1 MLSILYLSII
11 IKTFNIGGIVYVA
24 IDVRGLGEFVRI
36 NPLQRTL
43 DALVRVLVESGFIA
57 EEITDRC
64 LLEPSFT
71 DNGDLEIG
79 LSARDP
85 DTDADFCFEQ
95 SEILA
100 GQLNDPSQV
109 PNAPPEIL
117 QFASAATS
125 APVIVV
131 DDGFSNAPE
140 LAASSFI
147 LLITCI
153 FAFFF

>member
-1 MLSILYLSII
+1 MFLLHV
-11 IKTFNIGGIVYVA
+11 GGIVYVA
-24 IDVRGLGEFVRI
+24 IDFRGLGEFVMI
-36 NPLQRTL
+36 NPLLRTL
-43 DALVRVLVESGFIA
+43 DALVRVLVESGFIS
-57 EEITDRC
+57 EEVTDRC

-71 DNGDLEIG
+71 DSGDLEIS

-125 APVIVV
+125 APAIIV
-131 DDGFSNAPE
+131 DDNTGGTPDGSTDGAPE
-140 LAASSFI
+140 LAASYFS
-147 LLITCI
+147 LLIICTCAFI
-153 FAFFF
+153 FQ